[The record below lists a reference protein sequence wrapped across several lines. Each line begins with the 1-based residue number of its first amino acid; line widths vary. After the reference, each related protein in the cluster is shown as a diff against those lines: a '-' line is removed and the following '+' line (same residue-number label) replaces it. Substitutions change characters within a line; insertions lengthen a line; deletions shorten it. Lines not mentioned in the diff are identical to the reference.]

1 MATTGLAEVF
11 PITAGLNNCH
21 EVRRIAPNKL
31 EGLVRRTIEPDI
43 SRRGDAITTGMRE
56 G

>member
-11 PITAGLNNCH
+11 PITAGQNNFH
-21 EVRRIAPNKL
+21 EVRRIAPNEF
-31 EGLVRRTIEPDI
+31 EGLVRRAIEPDI
-43 SRRGDAITTGMRE
+43 SRWGDASITGMRE